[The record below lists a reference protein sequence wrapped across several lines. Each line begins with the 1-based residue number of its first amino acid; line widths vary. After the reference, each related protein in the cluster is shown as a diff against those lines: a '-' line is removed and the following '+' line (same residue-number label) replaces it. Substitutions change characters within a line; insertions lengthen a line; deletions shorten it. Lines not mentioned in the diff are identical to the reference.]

1 MSEQRMVMV
10 VPMQRA
16 PKTRVR
22 VRTRVGAGLC
32 LAIIGSEECNRPV
45 FKRGLCRKCYYRW
58 RTERASMPAQE
69 KAEFDAKL
77 IQSGYLLEQHEGKVI
92 QDESI
97 FRRISRKSN

>member
-1 MSEQRMVMV
+1 
-10 VPMQRA
+10 
-16 PKTRVR
+16 
-22 VRTRVGAGLC
+22 
-32 LAIIGSEECNRPV
+32 
-45 FKRGLCRKCYYRW
+45 
-58 RTERASMPAQE
+58 MPAQE